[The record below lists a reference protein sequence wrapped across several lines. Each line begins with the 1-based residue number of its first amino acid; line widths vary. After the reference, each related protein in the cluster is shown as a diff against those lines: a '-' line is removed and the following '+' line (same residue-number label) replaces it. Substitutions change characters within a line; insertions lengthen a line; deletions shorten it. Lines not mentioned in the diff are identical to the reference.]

1 MKIYD
6 SKCDSFGRI
15 KYSSLNELYNGLTN
29 VPSSEI
35 SSAWN
40 LINPKSFETID
51 KDQTL
56 VFTYFKSTRKW

>member
-35 SSAWN
+35 SSAN

-56 VFTYFKSTRKW
+56 VFYIF